1 MQRSTAPANILVIK
15 LRAIGDVLLSTVVLP
30 NLRAA
35 YPDAV
40 IDMLTERMSRDVLEG
55 NPALSSVL
63 VFDPKKEGGL
73 ALISKIR
80 RRRYDLV
87 IDLFGNP
94 RSAIVALLSGAPRR
108 VGYRFGW
115 RKHCYTTVVEPR
127 GGEVHNTEFNLDA
140 IRAIGVPVV
149 SRAVT
154 FPIDAPAQALADN
167 FFREQHLEGQF
178 VVALNP
184 CGGWSSK
191 RWGID
196 QFARLGDMLAER
208 LSAKIVILWGPGER
222 PDAERL
228 ASEMRAASV
237 LLPPTTLKE
246 LAAVL
251 GRCSLVATNDSG
263 PMHIAASMRT
273 PVVAMFG
280 PTNPSLQGP
289 FDTLHAVVR
298 NEGLECLGCN
308 LTTCPI
314 GNPCM
319 TDLTPESVFAACER
333 LARDHHL
340 ALNHGTTP

>member
-1 MQRSTAPANILVIK
+1 
-15 LRAIGDVLLSTVVLP
+15 
-30 NLRAA
+30 
-35 YPDAV
+35 
-40 IDMLTERMSRDVLEG
+40 
-55 NPALSSVL
+55 VL

-73 ALISKIR
+73 GLITRIR

-94 RSAIVALLSGAPRR
+94 RSAIVTLLSGAPQR

-115 RKHCYTTVVEPR
+115 RQYCYTRVVEPR

-154 FPIDAPAQALADN
+154 FPVGEAAQKVADA
-167 FFREQHLEGQF
+167 FFREHHLGGQF

-196 QFARLGDMLAER
+196 QFAALGDLLAER
-208 LSAKIVILWGPGER
+208 LNAKIVILWGPGEQ

-228 ASEMRAASV
+228 ASAMRATTTM
-237 LLPPTTLKE
+237 LPPTSLKE
-246 LAAVL
+246 LAAIL
-251 GRCSLVATNDSG
+251 GKCSLVATNDSG

-273 PVVAMFG
+273 PVVAIFG
-280 PTNPSLQGP
+280 PTNPGLQGP
-289 FDTLHAVVR
+289 YDTPHAVVR
-298 NEGLECLGCN
+298 NESLDCLGCN

-319 TDLTPESVFAACER
+319 TDLTPESVFAECER

-340 ALNHGTTP
+340 AVNHGTTP